1 MPWWLTFGAAL
12 PIALVEWS
20 VGVGGAECR
29 LPLLGRTFAAPATTC
44 GSAQPRRQ
52 SGDPGCRVG
61 SSPPSTSLTS
71 LGHFGPIMLAITTG
85 AIIAASV
92 GVNAVHGFA
101 EARLTQT
108 VVGLLVLIGV
118 LLMSIGFLPGRF
130 PALVPDAL
138 SAQISGGLVLGL
150 LVGGISSVL
159 GVAGGAV
166 LIPGMIFAYG
176 LDITTAGT
184 CSLMMSLPIVVI
196 GIARFA
202 RRGAYQSQSLRRTV
216 APMGASSVIGATTG
230 GHLSG
235 VVPAPL
241 LAGGLG
247 ALIIWAAWRTLAHT
261 RRQRCE
267 SVRP

>member
-12 PIALVEWS
+12 PIALVGGL

-29 LPLLGRTFAAPATTC
+29 LPLLAGPLRHPLRHAVPLNLAVSLVTLVAALAV
-44 GSAQPRRQ
+44 RL
-52 SGDPGCRVG
+52 
-61 SSPPSTSLTS
+61 PSTSPAS
-71 LGHFGPIMLAITTG
+71 LGHFAPIMLAITMG

-92 GVNAVHGFA
+92 GVNAVHRFA
-101 EARLTQT
+101 EVRLTQT
-108 VVGLLVLIGV
+108 VVGLLLLIGV

-184 CSLMMSLPIVVI
+184 CSLIMSLPIVVI

-216 APMGASSVIGATTG
+216 APMGASSVIGAMTG